1 MSLFKNLKNVL
12 KQKAKKNIVA
22 LAIISV
28 LGVNNMITKNQMEV
42 SKTTNNELNYIN
54 EQLKNE
60 NKDFQLKIANLE
72 NENSKL
78 VERLNEA
85 DESVVNNLKIENE
98 ELRKEILKVTN
109 EKTKLETDNKNMKT
123 TISSLNDKIS
133 NLNSK
138 LVLSS
143 EPKYTEASS
152 SSTKSYNEPS
162 NNGESVYYKNCKAA
176 KAAGAAPLYQ
186 GQPGYRS
193 ALDRD
198 GDGVACE

>member
-22 LAIISV
+22 LVIISI

-60 NKDFQLKIANLE
+60 NKDFQLKIENLE

-78 VERLNEA
+78 IDRLNEA
-85 DESVVNNLKIENE
+85 DESAVNNLKIENE
-98 ELRKEILKVTN
+98 ELKKEILKVTN

-152 SSTKSYNEPS
+152 SYTKSYNEPS
-162 NNGESVYYKNCKAA
+162 NSGESVYYKNCKAA

>member
-176 KAAGAAPLYQ
+176 KAAGVAPLYQ

>member
-198 GDGVACE
+198 GDEVACE